1 MKIKVLLFSL
11 LLLAT
16 FSTYADVKGYQK
28 ILGLWEF
35 SAPTAPQPYDTGTL
49 NLKEVEKKL
58 TGEFTIDG
66 QTIEIPGVNYNEGM
80 LTLKFE
86 VENTD
91 ITLELKVQDGLM
103 EGGTDTP
110 NGRVMVKAKP
120 VKNK

>member
-1 MKIKVLLFSL
+1 MKIKGLLFSL

-16 FSTYADVKGYQK
+16 VSSYADVKGYQK
-28 ILGLWEF
+28 ILGQWDI

-49 NLKEVEKKL
+49 NLTEVEKKL
-58 TGEFTIDG
+58 TGEFIIDG
-66 QTIEIPGVNYNEGM
+66 QAVEIPSVQYDDGI

-110 NGRVMVKAKP
+110 NGRVLVKAKP
-120 VKNK
+120 KTK